1 MPKYIGSLN
10 YDIIDSNEDP
20 LSLMMMGYTPYQ
32 EGYTNV
38 VDAEGT
44 SGTFA
49 TPQAYDINY
58 HPTYPDPVRAYNPT
72 PVTTSTQ
79 VPIKNEYTGQDVN
92 YDIPMGFNPNQYAVN
107 NPGVTADKAYAD
119 YISNPDNK
127 GFGGAQPS
135 NQFIADQFGNAP
147 NLPQEGGFGY
157 IPYFGGDITPD
168 IVEALKSYPQYYG
181 AFDPSKWDV
190 GNYNFT
196 TGGTSVDPSQG
207 WNDVS
212 AMRNKDT
219 GEWLSFANAYKMH
232 PHEAQQIYDLYQQ
245 TKGSKNWFEKDFLQP
260 VIKGIESAIPTIAAS
275 ALGNYILPG
284 IGGAIGGA
292 IGGVA
297 GQSIAGNPVSMSN
310 WQDQVVPAVAGG
322 VAGYY
327 GGGWGD
333 KLASGGADLTGTYLG
348 STAAPLAEDL
358 TGTYL
363 GSTAAPIAEDLTGTF
378 LGSTAE
384 YIPEAVAPSVNL
396 GKEAAMFL
404 SAAPRENPVYDL
416 EKDFL
421 GQAGLADITNSA
433 NRSSNAIG
441 TDFMNT
447 AMEMEQG
454 KAFDMYSADMERAQ
468 MEQLAAMEQQR
479 QQMLSAREQEYMA
492 QQRAYEEYLNS
503 VIPRMQQAYTYTS
516 PFNYS
521 VPDTSNLMSGERILT
536 EEDTPNVYY
545 GPETTYRQQQSEL
558 ARRGIR
564 RGSKNTRAFV

>member
-20 LSLMMMGYTPYQ
+20 FVLGMYGYSPY
-32 EGYTNV
+32 EGYGNLVTPS
-38 VDAEGT
+38 VD
-44 SGTFA
+44 
-49 TPQAYDINY
+49 PVNY
-58 HPTYPDPVRAYNPT
+58 HPYYPDPVKAYNPT
-72 PVTTSTQ
+72 PVTTSTT

-92 YDIPMGFNPNQYAVN
+92 YEIPMGFNPTQYAEN
-107 NPGVTADKAYAD
+107 NDVTADKAYAD

-127 GFGGAQPS
+127 GWGGAQPS
-135 NQFIADQFGNAP
+135 NQFIPEQFGNIP

-157 IPYFGGDITPD
+157 IPFFGGEVTPE
-168 IVEALKSYPQYYG
+168 IIEALKSYPQYYG

-196 TGGTSVDPSQG
+196 TGGSSVDPGQG

-245 TKGSKNWFEKDFLQP
+245 TKGSKNWFEQDFLQP
-260 VIKGIESAIPTIAAS
+260 VLRKVFSALPTIALS
-275 ALGNYILPG
+275 AVGNAISPG

-297 GQSIAGNPVSMSN
+297 GQSVAGNPVSWSN
-310 WQDQVVPAVAGG
+310 WRDQVIPAVAGG

-327 GGGWGD
+327 GGDWAEGLGAESVPLTAAED
-333 KLASGGADLTGTYLG
+333 VALDASGSLWDAAKGLLSAEVPQGAKD
-348 STAAPLAEDL
+348 
-358 TGTYL
+358 
-363 GSTAAPIAEDLTGTF
+363 
-378 LGSTAE
+378 
-384 YIPEAVAPSVNL
+384 
-396 GKEAAMFL
+396 AAMFL
-404 SAAPRENPVYDL
+404 GMAPQKNPVYDL

-421 GQAGLADITNSA
+421 GQASRADITNLA
-433 NRSSNAIG
+433 NRSSNEIG

-447 AMEMEQG
+447 ATETEQG
-454 KAFDMYSADMERAQ
+454 KAFDMYTADMERAQ
-468 MEQLAAMEQQR
+468 MEQLAMMEEQR
-479 QQMLSAREQEYMA
+479 QQMLGAREQEYMA
-492 QQRAYEEYLNS
+492 KQRAYEEYLNS

-516 PFNYS
+516 PFDYK
-521 VPDTSNLMSGERILT
+521 VPDTASFAPGETVLT

-545 GPETTYRQQQSEL
+545 APEVSYRQQQSEL